1 MDKCSSPA
9 LRTVRRISEP
19 SARICATP
27 QGKSYRSVEDEGI
40 LEWLVERAD
49 SRETISIVLLR
60 LTTGRCC
67 VSINLPLRG
76 FVKKDDLL
84 ET

>member
-9 LRTVRRISEP
+9 LRTERRISEP

-40 LEWLVERAD
+40 LEWVVERAD

-60 LTTGRCC
+60 LTVLAGA
-67 VSINLPLRG
+67 VFPLI
-76 FVKKDDLL
+76 FLL
-84 ET
+84 EVLLRKMTY